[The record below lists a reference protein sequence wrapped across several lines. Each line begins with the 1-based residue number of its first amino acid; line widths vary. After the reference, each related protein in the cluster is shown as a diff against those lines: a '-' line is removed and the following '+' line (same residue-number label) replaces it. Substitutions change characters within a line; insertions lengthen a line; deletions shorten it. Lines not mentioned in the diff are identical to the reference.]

1 MSIKLYSLPYKNTI
15 IQLSNLCLLCQN
27 SSQTCH
33 YYLFLLNKRDR
44 PAQQSSSGGFVIFK
58 VNIDKKA
65 QISA

>member
-27 SSQTCH
+27 SLQRATIT
-33 YYLFLLNKRDR
+33 YFLLNKRDR

-58 VNIDKKA
+58 VNIDKKE